1 MGLDTVEL
9 VMTWERDFSLS
20 IPNDIASTLVTPEA
34 AASAIGEL
42 LSKEGRPMD
51 PEEIHR
57 IIKQGTLEVSS
68 LPEHQYR
75 RDGRFV
81 EDFGL
86 D

>member
-20 IPNDIASTLVTPEA
+20 IPNDIAATFITPEGA
-34 AASAIGEL
+34 ADAIGAL
-42 LSKEGRPMD
+42 LSQAGRSMD
-51 PEEIHR
+51 SEEIHR
-57 IIKQGTLEVSS
+57 IIKQATLEISG
-68 LPEHQYR
+68 LREHQYR

-81 EDFGL
+81 HDFGL

>member
-20 IPNDIASTLVTPEA
+20 IPNDIAATLTTPEVA
-34 AASAIGEL
+34 ANTIGAL
-42 LSKEGRPMD
+42 LSEAGRPMD
-51 PEEIHR
+51 PEELHR
-57 IIKQGTLEVSS
+57 IIKQATLEVSG
-68 LPEHQYR
+68 LREHQYR

-81 EDFGL
+81 QDFGL